1 MLTAGAA
8 VPGQFVHVRVPGLER
23 AALRRPF
30 SIFDARGGVVKIL
43 YKTVGRGTCEMN
55 RLQAGDALQVIG
67 PLGNGFPL
75 DPGEAIEVYTTK
87 LSALYFDAE
96 NNGDKFCWYRVE

>member
-1 MLTAGAA
+1 MGVLSGQITVAAAGTAVAGPAT
-8 VPGQFVHVRVPGLER
+8 PLGSYF
-23 AALRRPF
+23 
-30 SIFDARGGVVKIL
+30 VVKAHPDNVG
-43 YKTVGRGTCEMN
+43 TVWFGNDGANDVTS
-55 RLQAGDALQVIG
+55 
-67 PLGNGFPL
+67 GNGFPL